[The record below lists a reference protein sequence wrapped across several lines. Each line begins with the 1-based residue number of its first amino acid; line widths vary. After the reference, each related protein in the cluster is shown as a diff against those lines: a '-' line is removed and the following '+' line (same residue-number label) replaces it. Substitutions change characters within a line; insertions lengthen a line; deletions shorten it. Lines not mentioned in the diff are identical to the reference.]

1 MTTHTEE
8 MAEFAEHNQD
18 ENPRAPPGD
27 AWPPAGEAGGA
38 RVGDARERP
47 REVYSF
53 GQNSYGE
60 LGHGDTIER
69 HAPTLVAFCTGRG
82 VVQVAAGNE
91 HTVVLCDD
99 GAVYCCGYNDSGQ
112 CAIGTTG
119 RVPTLRKVDALAGR
133 RIVHINSANGC
144 EHFAA
149 VADDGELF
157 TCGYNA
163 RGQLGHGI
171 TAHVSAPRLVEALFG
186 RRVRLVACSYYHTVV
201 ATEADGVFGFGRND
215 FGQLGLG
222 DTADK

>member
-1 MTTHTEE
+1 MYKRQAHADTL
-8 MAEFAEHNQD
+8 ARRR
-18 ENPRAPPGD
+18 P
-27 AWPPAGEAGGA
+27 A
-38 RVGDARERP
+38 RVDALRARD
-47 REVYSF
+47 V
-53 GQNSYGE
+53 
-60 LGHGDTIER
+60 
-69 HAPTLVAFCTGRG
+69 VA
-82 VVQVAAGNE
+82 VAAGNE